1 MLKINCDLG
10 ESQEMA
16 DDGRQQEMLSLIDLA
31 NVCCGAHAGSL
42 ELTRKTMEQ
51 AAQAGV
57 RVGAHPGYADRE
69 FFGRRPM
76 FGKVLRAKDIVDLVS
91 EQVGSAVAAADE
103 FGLKLYHVKP
113 HGALYNEAAEEG
125 EVAEAIALGVMQVLR
140 DVCRMGLAKST
151 MVGVFRRQGFVVL
164 REAFADRRYTAEGLL
179 VPRTEPG
186 AMVEDAREAREQM
199 LRLAGFCDTICVHSD
214 SPGALDLIRA
224 LRD

>member
-1 MLKINCDLG
+1 
-10 ESQEMA
+10 
-16 DDGRQQEMLSLIDLA
+16 
-31 NVCCGAHAGSL
+31 
-42 ELTRKTMEQ
+42 MEQ

-69 FFGRRPM
+69 FFGRRPL
-76 FGKVLRAKDIVDLVS
+76 FGKTLGAKDIVDLVS
-91 EQVGSAVAAADE
+91 EQVGNAVEAADE

-125 EVAEAIALGVMQVLR
+125 EVAEAIALGVRQVLR
-140 DVCRMGLAKST
+140 DVFLMGLAKST

-199 LRLAGFCDTICVHSD
+199 LRLAGFCDTVCVHSD
-214 SPGALDLIRA
+214 SPHALDLIRA
-224 LRD
+224 LRN